1 MKSRYYLIAPL
12 TLAFFAL
19 AFVAMYTF
27 GLFDLASA
35 SNIVGNDY
43 RSTTTSSAIAS
54 STKAWRLKEGT
65 GSLGSVIVTMPSNAT
80 GYPSLKVYDATTTQ
94 ATSTSRLITSMS
106 TSTQTQGT
114 YQFDAEFYYGLNI
127 EVPVG
132 FTGTYTITYR

>member
-1 MKSRYYLIAPL
+1 MKPSYYFIVPLFLASFAVGFIAL
-12 TLAFFAL
+12 YL
-19 AFVAMYTF
+19 F
-27 GLFDLASA
+27 GMFDLASA

-54 STKAWRLKEGT
+54 STKVWSIKEGT
-65 GSLGSVIVTMPSNAT
+65 GSLGSIVVTMPSNAT
-80 GYPSLKVYDATTTQ
+80 GYPSLKVYDATSTM
-94 ATSTSRLITSMS
+94 ATATARLITSMS

-114 YQFDAEFYYGLNI
+114 YQFDVEFYRGLNI